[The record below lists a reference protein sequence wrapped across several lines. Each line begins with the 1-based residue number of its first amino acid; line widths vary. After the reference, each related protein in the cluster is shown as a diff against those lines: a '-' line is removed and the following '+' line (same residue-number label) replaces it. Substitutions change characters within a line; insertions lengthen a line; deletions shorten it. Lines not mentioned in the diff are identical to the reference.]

1 MTNLDFYG
9 LFKKVNI
16 ISNMPED
23 RYYLN
28 EKDKNYV
35 ECILKNKKTLEFS
48 DKKYVY
54 SLNFNY
60 IKNIFDVYMKL

>member
-1 MTNLDFYG
+1 LIIDDFRDFCSMTNLDFYG

-16 ISNMPED
+16 ISNIPEG

-35 ECILKNKKTLEFS
+35 ENILKNKKTLEFS
-48 DKKYVY
+48 DKK
-54 SLNFNY
+54 
-60 IKNIFDVYMKL
+60 